1 MRYLLTALLLVPA
14 LVSAQEL
21 HSFKNGEVADAT
33 KVNENFD
40 ALMKQITTG
49 GHPEGDIYLRPSD
62 SVVRTQVIQLGG
74 TKKEVELQ
82 SAGETWT
89 TVTESQLSAK
99 HIQQGIPFNLQWLAR
114 TYSFSGD
121 PNPMCTEGTILH
133 APIEI
138 YQVYYNDLGGF
149 IYGTDWDF
157 SPHESPHPDV
167 MNNNASGSYVC
178 IGSSNTMT
186 LNMKIHGSVG
196 RYECA
201 STTEN
206 RGTLPLD
213 DPAVTNVT
221 YRIPTLAGQP
231 DMDVGVSYTNTAVGG
246 TSSTSALNLDIPA
259 SCSDEQRSDSES
271 SNERLWSELLGIEID
286 LP

>member
-1 MRYLLTALLLVPA
+1 MRLLLAVIFLLPT
-14 LVSAQEL
+14 LTLAQQL
-21 HSFKNGEVADAT
+21 HTFENGEVADAD
-33 KVNENFD
+33 KINENFD

-74 TKKEVELQ
+74 MKKEVELQ

-89 TVTESQLSAK
+89 TVSESQLSAK
-99 HIQQGIPFNLQWLAR
+99 HIQQGIPFNIQWLAR

-121 PNPMCTEGTILH
+121 PNPMCPEVTVVH

-149 IYGTDWDF
+149 IFGTDWDF

-167 MNNNASGSYVC
+167 MNNNASGSYLC

-186 LNMKIHGSVG
+186 INMKIHGSAG
-196 RYECA
+196 RYECVR
-201 STTEN
+201 TTEN
-206 RGTLPLD
+206 RRTLPLE
-213 DPAVTNVT
+213 DPAVTNVS

-231 DMDVGVSYTNTAVGG
+231 DMDVGVSYTNTAVAGI
-246 TSSTSALNLDIPA
+246 SSTSALNLDIPA
-259 SCSDEQRSDSES
+259 SCSDEKRSDSEN
-271 SNERLWSELLGIEID
+271 SNEGLWLELLGIEID